1 MTEPFYIGLSWM
13 SILNNGREGIRQ
25 IHKDEGRRILSLL
38 DTDNGLSHEPGGRP
52 YFQDRHADFS
62 ISHSRNMA
70 VAAWL
75 SNPDPA
81 RTPCRL
87 GCDIQYVDP
96 RKPRT
101 GISRRFLH
109 ECERAYIE
117 EAGSEAIRNFYRIW
131 VLKEAWLKLHGL
143 GVFEIV
149 KAPAFSIGAVDKAG
163 QDGNG
168 QNGNE
173 QLDFFLYELAQPGGL
188 DSVCGEMYA
197 LAICRQRNHF
207 SGTAPEFRW
216 FSETTLTLNRVEN
229 IYAAQSPDNTVT
241 PKI

>member
-1 MTEPFYIGLSWM
+1 MTELFYIGLSWM

-38 DTDNGLSHEPGGRP
+38 DTDKSLAHEPGGRP
-52 YFQDRHADFS
+52 YFEDRHADFS

-70 VAAWL
+70 AAAWL

-81 RTPCRL
+81 QTPCRL

-109 ECERAYIE
+109 DCEKAYIE
-117 EAGSEAIRNFYRIW
+117 EARNEAIRNFYRIW

-143 GVFEIV
+143 GVFEIT
-149 KAPAFSIGAVDKAG
+149 KAPAFSIGAVDEGG
-163 QDGNG
+163 QAENG
-168 QNGNE
+168 QIA
-173 QLDFFLYELAQPGGL
+173 FFLYELTQPQGSA
-188 DSVCGEMYA
+188 SVSGEMYM
-197 LAICRQRNHF
+197 LAACRQRNHF
-207 SGTAPEFRW
+207 SDTGPPPEFRW
-216 FSETTLTLNRVEN
+216 FSETTLALNRVEN